1 MAYTNSPG
9 SDNLPVKE
17 RRPMTDEYDVNEPIL
32 ILVRRGRGDRGY
44 LVAAVDDASNPLP
57 CPDEGEVGKAVL
69 ELLNDP
75 KQPRFDERQLE
86 EAYRSVEAG
95 EGRPAAEEEEEEEE
109 EDVTEPAAEED
120 DDPFAGLDLDPGD
133 KLLFQIGSAIIGKAR
148 HLSND
153 YRRPRKKKGSQRA

>member
-1 MAYTNSPG
+1 MA
-9 SDNLPVKE
+9 
-17 RRPMTDEYDVNEPIL
+17 DEYDVNEPIL

-86 EAYRSVEAG
+86 EAYRSVAAE
-95 EGRPAAEEEEEEEE
+95 EGVEEEDEEAAEEEGEE
-109 EDVTEPAAEED
+109 EPAAEAG

-153 YRRPRKKKGSQRA
+153 YRRPKKKKGAKRR

>member
-17 RRPMTDEYDVNEPIL
+17 RRPMADEYDVNEPIL

-86 EAYRSVEAG
+86 EAYRSVAAE
-95 EGRPAAEEEEEEEE
+95 EGVEEEEEEAAEE
-109 EDVTEPAAEED
+109 EGEEEPAAEAG

-153 YRRPRKKKGSQRA
+153 YRRPRKKKGSKRT

>member
-120 DDPFAGLDLDPGD
+120 DDPFAGAADD
-133 KLLFQIGSAIIGKAR
+133 FAEAR
-148 HLSND
+148 SNCAF
-153 YRRPRKKKGSQRA
+153 PALAT